1 VSVTREDMLRELE
14 LLPAWRARVPASL
27 QAEAPV
33 LPEFP
38 VVGEGV
44 AAVSAE
50 EVDAS
55 LSEPLIETVIA
66 QEPVNPRIHSESPAE
81 PGLQADSPV
90 LIQAIEPVVQTQWL
104 LYCPQA
110 GEASQPLLQ
119 NIVRALQLPPE
130 AVSLH
135 LQPVH
140 PSQVKASFCVL
151 FGLAQANQFLG
162 ADYQEIAAVR
172 GRILMHGDM
181 AVVVTHH
188 PQAMLETPLLKRET
202 WQDLCLL
209 LARQVEQTA

>member
-1 VSVTREDMLRELE
+1 MSVTREDMLRELE
-14 LLPAWRARVPASL
+14 LLPAWRPRMPANL
-27 QAEAPV
+27 QAEVHESPVEGEVIVAVSAKEADATFTEPLVETVIVPELVNSGMRLQPPAEPLLQSTAPV
-33 LPEFP
+33 LTE
-38 VVGEGV
+38 VV
-44 AAVSAE
+44 
-50 EVDAS
+50 
-55 LSEPLIETVIA
+55 
-66 QEPVNPRIHSESPAE
+66 
-81 PGLQADSPV
+81 
-90 LIQAIEPVVQTQWL
+90 EPVVKTPWL

-110 GEASQPLLQ
+110 GEASLPLLQ

-130 AVSLH
+130 ALSLH

-140 PSQVKASFCVL
+140 HSRVKASFCVL
-151 FGLAQANQFLG
+151 FGLDEANQFLG

-172 GRILMHGDM
+172 AQILMHGDM